1 MEQSDMERNMPDIAG
16 PIGMLK
22 CMAALRQLPVG
33 DSLSFTVGDADVYA
47 ALVKILSNDAGCR
60 LALETSLKGHRVMVT
75 KT

>member
-1 MEQSDMERNMPDIAG
+1 MPDIVG
-16 PIGMLK
+16 PVGMLK
-22 CMAALRQLPVG
+22 CMAALKQLPAG

-60 LALETSLKGHRVMVT
+60 IALEATPEGHRIVVT